1 MLGHGRNGKLLK
13 LFDEKSRIFVLSS
26 DIDMTKK
33 ETLGQFRG
41 KNSKQSVNKC
51 NPAIRQT
58 VARPT
63 FF

>member
-41 KNSKQSVNKC
+41 KNSK
-51 NPAIRQT
+51 
-58 VARPT
+58 
-63 FF
+63 